1 MAYSGYSTP
10 MQQMLALNPQF
21 IEKIRVAVAAIKARN
36 QTISKLSQQLQAQSQ
51 QYGFSWKGNKAA
63 SVHAGNVATML
74 ADQGLT
80 DLNQLGYSKDGN
92 YLMNKATGK
101 NLKWYKQDKHPKNPL
116 QNKGQLGWSA
126 QGKGR
131 TNYMVQRDANGN
143 PILFPNWKS
152 NAPKGV
158 GGFVLKAAPIA
169 AGFIPGVGPLGAA
182 ALAGGLT
189 AAQGGKIGD
198 ILKSA
203 GAAGLGSAAGG
214 FVKGAAG
221 GLGKIGAAA
230 AGGAASGATSS
241 AFRGQNIAQ
250 GALRGGAMAG
260 LGQGAYEGYKELTST
275 PGLTTSGAEGGLKFN
290 PRTGEYTPG
299 QADYGLTSPS
309 NQGEGLRF
317 DGAPSGQGLNFD
329 AGAFQTGLMFDQP
342 SSSQARY
349 GTSQG
354 LGRTADS
361 LARGVIGAGL
371 NYAFAPNRNTSG
383 ALASNS
389 QSSSTRYLGPTAS
402 AASSVQYGRAAAS
415 PATTVATQG
424 LGGYNPGDVSTEATG
439 NPRQNVWNEASLRL
453 KDALGV

>member
-1 MAYSGYSTP
+1 MEAALAQFPPKMRQQFQQFMAEKQARDQGIAK
-10 MQQMLALNPQF
+10 LA
-21 IEKIRVAVAAIKARN
+21 
-36 QTISKLSQQLQAQSQ
+36 QQLGDQAK
-51 QYGFSWKGNKAA
+51 QYGFSWQGNKPAA
-63 SVHAGNVATML
+63 FH
-74 ADQGLT
+74 QGKMAKILY
-80 DLNQLGYSKDGN
+80 DKGVRNLNDLGYTPD
-92 YLMNKATGK
+92 GK
-101 NLKWYKQDKHPKNPL
+101 NMINKTTGQIVPWYKDEKIDKNGRA
-116 QNKGQLGWSA
+116 QIGWESG
-126 QGKGR
+126 GKGR
-131 TNYMVQRDANGN
+131 TNYYAHRGPGGV
-143 PILFPNWKS
+143 PIFAPEWKS

-158 GGFVLKAAPIA
+158 GGFILKTAPIA
-169 AGFIPGVGPLGAA
+169 VGFIPGVGPLGAA

-241 AFRGQNIAQ
+241 AIRGQNIAQ

-275 PGLTTSGAEGGLKFN
+275 PELTTSGAGGGLKFN
-290 PRTGEYTPG
+290 PRTGEYVPG
-299 QADYGLTSPS
+299 QADYSLSSPS
-309 NQGEGLRF
+309 GQGEGLRF
-317 DGAPSGQGLNFD
+317 GGPPSGQGLNFD

-342 SSSQARY
+342 SSSQPRY
-349 GTSQG
+349 GTSEG

-361 LARGVIGAGL
+361 LARGLIGAGL
-371 NYAFAPNRNTSG
+371 NYAFAPNR
-383 ALASNS
+383 
-389 QSSSTRYLGPTAS
+389 SSSGPTRTAQQQGNSTAYLGPATP
-402 AASSVQYGRAAAS
+402 SVQYGRAAVS
-415 PATTVATQG
+415 PVTTVATQG

>member
-1 MAYSGYSTP
+1 MAGP
-10 MQQMLALNPQF
+10 MNAAQMTAEIKAFLQQRQ
-21 IEKIRVAVAAIKARN
+21 AAAQARN
-36 QTISKLSQQLQAQSQ
+36 QGIAKLAQQLGDQAK
-51 QYGFSWKGNKAA
+51 QYGFSWQGNKPAA
-63 SVHAGNVATML
+63 FH
-74 ADQGLT
+74 QGKMAAILY
-80 DLNQLGYSKDGN
+80 DKGVRNLNDLGYTPNGKN
-92 YLMNKATGK
+92 MINKATGQIVP
-101 NLKWYKQDKHPKNPL
+101 WYKDETINA
-116 QNKGQLGWSA
+116 KGKAQIGWESA
-126 QGKGR
+126 GDGL
-131 TNYMVQRDANGN
+131 TNYYAYRSPNGV
-143 PILFPNWKS
+143 PVFAPEWKS
-152 NAPKGV
+152 NAP
-158 GGFVLKAAPIA
+158 GGFGGFLLKAAPIA
-169 AGFIPGVGPLGAA
+169 VGFIPGVGPLGAA

-214 FVKGAAG
+214 FVTGAAG

-241 AFRGQNIAQ
+241 AIRGQNIAQ

-275 PGLTTSGAEGGLKFN
+275 PGLTTSGAENGLKFN
-290 PRTGEYTPG
+290 PRTGEYVPG
-299 QADYGLTSPS
+299 QTDYGLTSDT
-309 NQGEGLRF
+309 NQGQRLRL
-317 DGAPSGQGLNFD
+317 GGVPSGQGLNFD
-329 AGAFQTGLMFDQP
+329 SGAFQTGLMFDQP
-342 SSSQARY
+342 SFSQTRY

-371 NYAFAPNRNTSG
+371 NYALAPDRTTSG
-383 ALASNS
+383 PTRTAQQQGNS
-389 QSSSTRYLGPTAS
+389 TAYLGPATP
-402 AASSVQYGRAAAS
+402 SVQYGRAAAG

>member
-1 MAYSGYSTP
+1 MALDMRNMEAVLAQFP
-10 MQQMLALNPQF
+10 PQM
-21 IEKIRVAVAAIKARN
+21 R
-36 QTISKLSQQLQAQSQ
+36 QQLQQQIAAKQAHDQGIAKLAQQLGAQAQ
-51 QYGFSWKGNKAA
+51 QYGFSWQGNKPAA
-63 SVHAGNVATML
+63 FH
-74 ADQGLT
+74 QGKMAAILY
-80 DLNQLGYSKDGN
+80 DKGVRNLNDLGYTPDGKS
-92 YLMNKATGK
+92 MINKATGQIVP
-101 NLKWYKQDKHPKNPL
+101 WYKD
-116 QNKGQLGWSA
+116 NKVNAKGKAQIGWEA
-126 QGKGR
+126 AGKGR
-131 TNYMVQRDANGN
+131 TNYYAHRGPNGV
-143 PILFPNWKS
+143 PVFAPEWKS
-152 NAPKGV
+152 NAPGGF

-241 AFRGQNIAQ
+241 ALRGQDIAQ

-275 PGLTTSGAEGGLKFN
+275 PGLTTSGAGGGLKFTPSGN
-290 PRTGEYTPG
+290 AYTPG
-299 QADYGLTSPS
+299 QADYSLTSPS
-309 NQGEGLRF
+309 GQGEGLTF
-317 DGAPSGQGLNFD
+317 GGPPSGQGLNFD
-329 AGAFQTGLMFDQP
+329 SGAFQTGLMFDQP
-342 SSSQARY
+342 SSSQPRY

-371 NYAFAPNRNTSG
+371 NYALAPDRTTSG
-383 ALASNS
+383 PTRTAQQQGNS
-389 QSSSTRYLGPTAS
+389 TAYLGPATP
-402 AASSVQYGRAAAS
+402 SVQYGRAAAS

>member
-1 MAYSGYSTP
+1 MATSLDP
-10 MQQMLALNPQF
+10 RLIAFIQQGQAAAQAREKSIALLA
-21 IEKIRVAVAAIKARN
+21 
-36 QTISKLSQQLQAQSQ
+36 QQLGAQAQ

-63 SVHAGNVATML
+63 DFH
-74 ADQGLT
+74 QGKMAKILY
-80 DLNQLGYSKDGN
+80 DKGVRNLNDLGYTPD
-92 YLMNKATGK
+92 GK
-101 NLKWYKQDKHPKNPL
+101 NMINKTTGQIVPWYKD
-116 QNKGQLGWSA
+116 NKVDAKGKAQIGWESA
-126 QGKGR
+126 GKGR
-131 TNYMVQRDANGN
+131 TNYYAHRGPNGV
-143 PILFPNWKS
+143 PVFAPEWKS
-152 NAPKGV
+152 NAP
-158 GGFVLKAAPIA
+158 GGFGGFLLKAAPIA
-169 AGFIPGVGPLGAA
+169 AGFIPGVGPWGAA
-182 ALAGGLT
+182 ALAGALT

-203 GAAGLGSAAGG
+203 GAAGLGAQAGALA
-214 FVKGAAG
+214 KGAAG
-221 GLGKIGAAA
+221 GLGSVGASA
-230 AGGAASGATSS
+230 AGGAASGATN
-241 AFRGQNIAQ
+241 AGIRGQNIAQ

-342 SSSQARY
+342 SASQPRY

-371 NYAFAPNRNTSG
+371 NYAFAPDRNTSG
-383 ALASNS
+383 ALASNA
-389 QSSSTRYLGPTAS
+389 QPSSTRYLGPTAP
-402 AASSVQYGRAAAS
+402 SVQYGRAAAS

-424 LGGYNPGDVSTEATG
+424 LGGYNPGDISTEATG